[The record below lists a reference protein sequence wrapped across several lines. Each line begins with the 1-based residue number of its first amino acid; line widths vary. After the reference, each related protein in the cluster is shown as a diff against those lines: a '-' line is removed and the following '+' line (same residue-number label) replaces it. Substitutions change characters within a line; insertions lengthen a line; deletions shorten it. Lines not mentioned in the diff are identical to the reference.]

1 MQRNYEAP
9 RSDDRGIFSP
19 LLRRE
24 RNPSEAEISSH
35 SSTGLRPR
43 FSAKGD
49 KQAGSQT
56 NSVTL
61 TASGFTPQSITVK
74 AGTTV
79 IWTNNSG
86 ATATVSSDNHPTH
99 LVYPPLNLGSFGN
112 SETLL
117 LVFDQPGTYKYHN
130 HLNASQTGVV
140 VVN

>member
-1 MQRNYEAP
+1 MNTKV
-9 RSDDRGIFSP
+9 I
-19 LLRRE
+19 L
-24 RNPSEAEISSH
+24 
-35 SSTGLRPR
+35 GLAAILIVAGAGVM
-43 FSAKGD
+43 FLGQN
-49 KQAGSQT
+49 KQAGSRA
-56 NSVTL
+56 NRVTL

-86 ATATVSSDNHPTH
+86 ATATVNSDNHPTH